1 MSVKLYPHQA
11 KALEK
16 AKDKSSVAFFHDMG

>member
-11 KALEK
+11 KALEEAKGK
-16 AKDKSSVAFFHDMG
+16 ANVAFFHDMG